1 MFFDIVKFYWNKL
14 FSPKYIIKGKCKMC
28 GQCCRMITFSENGK
42 PVESVEEFEELQ
54 KKYKQYRHFYY
65 TGKKDNGELLF
76 ACKSLSNDNKCK
88 DYFFRS
94 LYCRK
99 YPDIDKKFIMAGG
112 KLLDGCGYR
121 IEPTKKFSDYIKN
134 NFS

>member
-1 MFFDIVKFYWNKL
+1 
-14 FSPKYIIKGKCKMC
+14 MC
-28 GQCCRMITFSENGK
+28 GQCCRMITFTENGK
-42 PVESVEEFEELQ
+42 PVESEEEFLELQ

-65 TGKKDNGELLF
+65 NGKAKNGELIF
-76 ACKSLSNDNKCK
+76 ACKSLGKDNKCR

-112 KLLDGCGYR
+112 ELLDGCGYR
-121 IEPTKKFSDYIKN
+121 IEPKKKFKE
-134 NFS
+134 FLK